1 MFNGRSRTC
10 DWSRAPA
17 LCSSCAKAVSRNPV
31 PSLRHKTRIVPG
43 KAVNA
48 DAIAQRSLPKDK
60 VPGRLRVKVFHRN
73 SENAEG
79 IRWNAGFEKVED
91 VAGENLRIIS
101 DWIAA
106 RDEGR
111 AIDPDR
117 RKHFHVHRKKRR
129 RKLA

>member
-1 MFNGRSRTC
+1 MGDPEHVTGLVRQHFA
-10 DWSRAPA
+10 APA
-17 LCSSCAKAVSRNPV
+17 QKQCLV
-31 PSLRHKTRIVPG
+31 TRCPRFAIKRRILPG

-91 VAGENLRIIS
+91 VAGENLLIIS

-106 RDEGR
+106 RD
-111 AIDPDR
+111 
-117 RKHFHVHRKKRR
+117 
-129 RKLA
+129 